1 MPNNNPGMEQIKI
14 HISDKVGEVSA
25 LWNIDT
31 KSKYALIL
39 GHGAGA
45 GMHHPFMS
53 LLSEELLKRSVAT
66 LRYQFPYMEKGRK
79 SPGSPSEAIQTIV
92 AVLDR
97 TLLLSE
103 LPVLL
108 GGKSYGG
115 RMASSA
121 IAKYNPESVQGL
133 VFYGFPL
140 HAPGR
145 PSIERAHHLS
155 EIEIPMLFLQGEKDK
170 LADIVLI
177 KEVCKNLPKA
187 TLVPFDSA
195 DHSFRRP
202 IKSGFT
208 MEETMAQLAFSTS
221 EWAANVDFK

>member
-45 GMHHPFMS
+45 GMHHPF
-53 LLSEELLKRSVAT
+53 
-66 LRYQFPYMEKGRK
+66 MEKGRK